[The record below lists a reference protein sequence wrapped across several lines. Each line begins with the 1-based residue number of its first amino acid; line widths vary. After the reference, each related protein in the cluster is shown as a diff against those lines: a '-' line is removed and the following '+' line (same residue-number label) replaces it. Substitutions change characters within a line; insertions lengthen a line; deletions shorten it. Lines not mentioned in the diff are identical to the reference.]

1 MERDQVLAFRAARL
15 GLSERGP
22 RPLAEAAACP
32 ASDFQHG
39 SALLA
44 LAARS
49 DAVTREAF
57 DHATDVGEVVVGPT
71 LRAAIHAVAPSD
83 FALYGRALIA
93 DDPEELTEQ
102 LGKQMKREL
111 SETSIGPHD
120 ALNEVTGAAEA
131 ALRDHG
137 GLDKNGL
144 HEELRRRV
152 RDDLLPWCK
161 GCKSHHVAGTLW
173 RFALVKAGARCD
185 SQRRYVLG
193 DPGYSPEPGE
203 AVRRFL
209 GFYGPATAND
219 FAAWTGVAR
228 GHARRLWREIEQEL
242 VQVKLDGRR
251 TWLLEKDVAEL
262 DSPPET
268 RGLRLLPPRDPY
280 LQQMDRATL
289 VPDPD
294 LRKRVFRPVA
304 SPGAVLQDGNL
315 AGLWRGRARGKRLEV
330 EVERIGKIDRDA
342 LEAEA
347 DRIAQLR
354 GSDAADLKGI

>member
-1 MERDQVLAFRAARL
+1 MERDQVLAFRAARQ
-15 GLSERGP
+15 GLAERGP

-32 ASDFQHG
+32 ASDFQRD

-49 DAVTREAF
+49 DAVTREAY
-57 DHATDVGEVVVGPT
+57 DSATDVGDVVVGPT

-83 FALYGRALIA
+83 FALYGRGLLA

-102 LGKQMKREL
+102 LGEPMKRQL
-111 SETSIGPHD
+111 SETSIAPHD
-120 ALNEVTGAAEA
+120 ALDEVTGASEA
-131 ALRDHG
+131 ALKKHG
-137 GLDKNGL
+137 ALDKNGL
-144 HEELRRRV
+144 HEELRGRV
-152 RDDLLPWCK
+152 RGELLPWCK
-161 GCKSHHVAGTLW
+161 GCKSHHVAPMLW

-185 SQRRYVLG
+185 SQRRYLLG
-193 DPGYSPEPGE
+193 EPSDSPEPGE

-242 VQVKLDGRR
+242 VEVKVDGRR
-251 TWLLEKDVAEL
+251 TWLLEKDRAEL
-262 DSPPET
+262 DSPPEM

-280 LQQMDRATL
+280 LQQRDRATL
-289 VPDPD
+289 VPDAD

-304 SPGAVLQDGNL
+304 SPGAVLQDGSL
-315 AGLWRGRARGKRLEV
+315 AGLWRSRARGKRLEV

-347 DRIAQLR
+347 DRVAQLR
-354 GSDAADLKGI
+354 GSDAADLKGV

>member
-1 MERDQVLAFRAARL
+1 MEREQVLAFRAARL
-15 GLSERGP
+15 GLAERGP

-32 ASDFQHG
+32 ASDFQRG

-57 DHATDVGEVVVGPT
+57 DRATDVGDVVVGPT

-83 FALYGRALIA
+83 FALYGRALLA
-93 DDPEELTEQ
+93 DDPEELMEQ
-102 LGKQMKREL
+102 LGQPMKAEL
-111 SETSIGPHD
+111 SKTSIGPQE
-120 ALNEVTGAAEA
+120 ALDEVTGASEA
-131 ALRDHG
+131 ALREHG
-137 GLDKNGL
+137 ALDKNGL
-144 HEELRRRV
+144 HEELRSRV
-152 RDDLLPWCK
+152 RDELLPWCK
-161 GCKSHHVAGTLW
+161 GCKSHHVAPMLW
-173 RFALVKAGARCD
+173 RFALIKAGARCD
-185 SQRRYVLG
+185 SQRRYLLG
-193 DPGYSPEPGE
+193 DPGDSPEPGE

-228 GHARRLWREIEQEL
+228 GHARRLWREIDQEL
-242 VQVKLDGRR
+242 VEVKLDGRR
-251 TWLLEKDVAEL
+251 TWLLERDVAEL

-280 LQQMDRATL
+280 LQQTDRATL
-289 VPDPD
+289 VSDAD

-304 SPGAVLQDGNL
+304 SPGAVLQDGSL
-315 AGLWRGRARGKRLEV
+315 AGLWRARARGKRLEL

-347 DRIAQLR
+347 DRVAQLR
-354 GSDAADLKGI
+354 GSEAADLKGV